1 MEKFARAV
9 VRKRKLILLIAV
21 LLLIPA
27 DFGAAGTYINYDI
40 LTYLP
45 PELDSMV
52 GESYLEDDFNMA
64 STAMIT
70 VEHMTTADLLNM
82 KDEIAQVPGVESVIW
97 TSDMLDVSVPRQMLP
112 EDIQRFFF
120 NDDGATM
127 MIVKFSD
134 ISASPSTMKALE
146 QIKGLLRADCFIG
159 GMAAILQDT
168 KALVD
173 EEMPFYILCAVGCS
187 LIILFF

>member
-82 KDEIAQVPGVESVIW
+82 KDEIAQVPGVES
-97 TSDMLDVSVPRQMLP
+97 
-112 EDIQRFFF
+112 
-120 NDDGATM
+120 
-127 MIVKFSD
+127 
-134 ISASPSTMKALE
+134 
-146 QIKGLLRADCFIG
+146 LR
-159 GMAAILQDT
+159 
-168 KALVD
+168 LV
-173 EEMPFYILCAVGCS
+173 AVE
-187 LIILFF
+187 